1 MGLKILY
8 IYYQPFPLD
17 YSEIMFLRYKMS
29 TKKDVK
35 KFEFNELEEKK
46 LNKQIFSSIV
56 TITIKFLNNLLKK
69 NNNIINKSRNC
80 LKKVY
85 NTFLSKASNLCNII
99 SKQNKEGQIKEMK

>member
-46 LNKQIFSSIV
+46 LNN
-56 TITIKFLNNLLKK
+56 LNHKK
-69 NNNIINKSRNC
+69 WNKYKIIYFK
-80 LKKVY
+80 
-85 NTFLSKASNLCNII
+85 
-99 SKQNKEGQIKEMK
+99 